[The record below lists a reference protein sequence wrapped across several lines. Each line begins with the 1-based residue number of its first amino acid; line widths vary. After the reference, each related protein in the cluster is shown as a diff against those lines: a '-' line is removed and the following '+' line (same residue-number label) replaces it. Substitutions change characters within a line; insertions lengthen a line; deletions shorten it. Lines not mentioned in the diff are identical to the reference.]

1 MTDAV
6 IAEDELVLRGELKDN
21 LTRLWP
27 GLRIVAEAEDGIE
40 ALDALQR
47 FKPQVMFLDI
57 QMPGLSGL
65 EVARAASGRC
75 HIVFVT
81 AYDSTRSRRSSRA
94 RSTT

>member
-40 ALDALQR
+40 ALDAMQR
-47 FKPQVMFLDI
+47 CKPQVMFLDI
-57 QMPGLSGL
+57 QMPGASGL
-65 EVARAASGRC
+65 DLRPHAPGTCPSDGVG
-75 HIVFVT
+75 
-81 AYDSTRSRRSSRA
+81 DD
-94 RSTT
+94 